1 MKFTSNVT
9 DIMKKKKV
17 TIRELSEGTGLST
30 STINKARQDESIS
43 ECRLSTLGRIANA
56 LDVPVKEL
64 FDGEHEQSKENEPRS
79 V

>member
-1 MKFTSNVT
+1 MKE
-9 DIMKKKKV
+9 KKI
-17 TIRELSEGTGLST
+17 TIEQIVQQHGLSRAT
-30 STINKARQDESIS
+30 LHKARQDEGIS